1 MWRSPA
7 GARRKC
13 AVSSPSLGGSGARMN
28 LFWRRPLRTSA
39 SLRAARSRRFA
50 RPHARSFHVKGVSF
64 QLLPSTCN
72 SCGPNEKDA
81 SEVVWSTRHLRKE
94 NAVSEDRTHDLRIM
108 RPTRCQLRYHRS
120 VTIQV
125 AAFFRTERWLR
136 GCACQQKVA
145 SSIPQCCRGVRA
157 FFPGFRR
164 CRFR

>member
-1 MWRSPA
+1 MKTAMGLSLLSKLASSLLSESHQRPPA
-7 GARRKC
+7 YYRAQR
-13 AVSSPSLGGSGARMN
+13 N
-28 LFWRRPLRTSA
+28 LQPRVCSKNRRTSA
-39 SLRAARSRRFA
+39 RELSDPPKNPVWDLSSRIIWIL
-50 RPHARSFHVKGVSF
+50 G
-64 QLLPSTCN
+64 
-72 SCGPNEKDA
+72 KD
-81 SEVVWSTRHLRKE
+81 
-94 NAVSEDRTHDLRIM
+94 AVSEDRTHDLRIM

-157 FFPGFRR
+157 SFPGFRR